1 MGGRPRAAAA
11 ALAALATLA
20 AVIGSALATRPGP
33 RPRSVHPPHAAAA
46 PAAATPRLPTSAR
59 DFLVPGTQP
68 GALAAPI
75 AAPDGCANCHANY
88 RGLMTRPVDAAAE
101 THTAW
106 SGSMMAHAARDP
118 VFLAALD
125 IANADA
131 PGSGS
136 YCLRCHAPAGWLAGR
151 AEPPDGSALAGAD
164 LDGVSCGVCHR
175 LVDPAGRPGHPAR
188 DAEVRAA
195 ITLPV
200 RTVGSG
206 ALVVDPLDYRR
217 GPRDLEADWRPGF
230 NPHFDAAGNLVSPFH
245 REAALC
251 GSCHDIDNPLLAW
264 DPAAD
269 AYLPV
274 PPGATPPS
282 DRRFPLERTYSE
294 WRLSDFNRP
303 SGVADPDLGGARARV
318 ATCQDCHMRAV
329 DGASAGYFGEV
340 RPRSDMALHD
350 LTGANTWVP
359 RMLPLDPELGAPLRD
374 DPARAA
380 ALVSGTLR
388 ARWMLRHAAHLTV
401 ARAGGRLSVTV
412 VNRAGHKLPTGYS
425 EGRRM
430 WLQVEAF
437 DRAGRRV
444 FVSGAY
450 DDASA
455 TLAHDPALKVYE
467 VLHGLTPAWADRLG
481 LAPGPT
487 FHFAVNNV
495 IVSDNRIPPRGYAFD
510 AFEAAG
516 AAPYADGRADRA
528 RYADGQHWDTTV
540 YDLPP
545 SAATGRVRLLY
556 QTASA
561 EYIAFLRDANPNP
574 APNRGQTLYDLW
586 ERTGRSAPEVM
597 AERRFGGPEGPA
609 YLPVAVR
616 GTRR

>member
-1 MGGRPRAAAA
+1 MGTGKPRLAATVAVATAVVAAGVATLTRLPQSPPSAGPPRAAAA
-11 ALAALATLA
+11 T
-20 AVIGSALATRPGP
+20 V
-33 RPRSVHPPHAAAA
+33 
-46 PAAATPRLPTSAR
+46 AATPRLATTAR
-59 DFLVPGTQP
+59 DFVLPGTQP
-68 GALAAPI
+68 GGLVAPI

-88 RGLMTRPVDAAAE
+88 RGLMTQPIDAGTE

-106 SGSMMAHAARDP
+106 AGSMMAHAARDP

-131 PGSGS
+131 PGSGT

-151 AEPPDGSALAGAD
+151 AIPPDGSALAGAD
-164 LDGVSCGVCHR
+164 LDGVSCNVCHR

-188 DAEVRAA
+188 DTEVRAA

-200 RTVGSG
+200 QAVGSG
-206 ALVVDPLDYRR
+206 SLVVDPLDYRR
-217 GPRDLEADWRPGF
+217 GPRDIEADWRPGF

-264 DPAAD
+264 DAAAG

-274 PPGATPPS
+274 PAGTASPS
-282 DRRFPLERTYSE
+282 ARRFPLERTFTE

-303 SGVADPDLGGARARV
+303 GGVADPDLGGERARV

-329 DGASAGYFGEV
+329 RGAAAGYFGEV
-340 RPRSDMALHD
+340 KPRPDVALHD

-359 RMLPLDPELGAPLRD
+359 RTLPLDPELGAALRD

-388 ARWMLRHAAHLTV
+388 ARWMLRHAAHLSI
-401 ARAGGRLSVTV
+401 ARTGDRLAVTV
-412 VNRAGHKLPTGYS
+412 VNRTGHKLPTGYS

-430 WLQVEAF
+430 WLQVEGF

-444 FVSGAY
+444 FASGAY
-450 DDASA
+450 DDATA
-455 TLAHDPALKVYE
+455 ALAHDPAPKVYE
-467 VLHGLTPAWADRLG
+467 VLHGVTPAWADRLG
-481 LAPGPT
+481 LSPGPT

-495 IVSDNRIPPRGYAFD
+495 IVADNRIPPRGYAFA

-516 AAPYADGRADRA
+516 AAPYADGRPDRGL
-528 RYADGQHWDTTV
+528 YADGQHWDTTV

-545 SAATGRVRLLY
+545 AVARGTVRLLY

-561 EYIAFLRDANPNP
+561 EYIRFLRDANPNP
-574 APNRGQTLYDLW
+574 APNRGQVLHDLW
-586 ERTGRSAPEVM
+586 EATGRSAPEVM
-597 AERRFGGPEGPA
+597 AERAFGGPDGPA
-609 YLPVAVR
+609 FLPFAVR
-616 GTRR
+616 ATRR